1 MQNLT
6 KMFYVVISCRLR
18 LDKGTETGTMATIH
32 CYLRNG
38 HNDVENPENTV
49 LYGSST
55 SNKVSYFHLFETGT
69 CNTVLI

>member
-1 MQNLT
+1 MYEKFSKNVLCS
-6 KMFYVVISCRLR
+6 VSHRLR
-18 LDKGTETGTMATIH
+18 LDKGTETGTMATVH

-55 SNKVSYFHLFETGT
+55 SNKASYFHFFETGT
-69 CNTVLI
+69 